1 MLSEGHS
8 DAAKYGP
15 LCGIDPAPKEAF
27 TLSALGTCFEYGARA
42 HRQHT
47 RVALTEIPRPLMVV
61 VLEPRPLAVLL
72 MRSFSLEH

>member
-27 TLSALGTCFEYGARA
+27 TLTLLALALSTALARIGSI
-42 HRQHT
+42 
-47 RVALTEIPRPLMVV
+47 LG
-61 VLEPRPLAVLL
+61 
-72 MRSFSLEH
+72 